1 MWNKN
6 DMRNVTAHPF
16 SNKTEKT
23 IVVRMTQRMSQ
34 NETINLS

>member
-23 IVVRMTQRMSQ
+23 IVVRTTQRG
-34 NETINLS
+34 EEEVTK